1 MKKTAWLSTI
11 FVFLALM
18 SQVEAKTVYAGA
30 KLYLD
35 PASATKTLNETFN
48 VTARVDSG
56 GEVVGGVDGVGTY
69 DSSRL
74 ELISITKASDMVFS
88 DLDSGGSCQIGTSS
102 GGKFS
107 FTCYANSAVDN
118 TAAAGSLVVF
128 NFKAKAT
135 GTANV
140 AFSCTSGSTVDSNI
154 VKTSTSGDVISCSE
168 NGSGSYV
175 INEGSNTSAPT
186 STSTTTSTATSTPI
200 PSSTELPQTGNVEM
214 TIGLI
219 SFGLVSL
226 LSAVFL
232 KFL

>member
-1 MKKTAWLSTI
+1 MKKTACLSTI
-11 FVFLALM
+11 FVFLLL
-18 SQVEAKTVYAGA
+18 SQVGVRAAYAGA

-35 PASATKTLNETFN
+35 PSSATKNVNDTFT
-48 VTARVDSG
+48 VTAKVDSG
-56 GEVVGGVDGVGTY
+56 GEVVGGVDGIGTY

-74 ELISITKASDMVFS
+74 ELVSVTKASDMVFTN
-88 DLDSGGSCQIGTSS
+88 LDSGGSCQIGTSS

-154 VKTSTSGDVISCSE
+154 VKTSTSGDVISCGE
-168 NGSGSYV
+168 NGSGSYT
-175 INEGSNTSAPT
+175 INDGGSSS
-186 STSTTTSTATSTPI
+186 STTTTTSTATSAPANTTT
-200 PSSTELPQTGNVEM
+200 STELPKTGNVGA
-214 TIGLI
+214 TVGLV